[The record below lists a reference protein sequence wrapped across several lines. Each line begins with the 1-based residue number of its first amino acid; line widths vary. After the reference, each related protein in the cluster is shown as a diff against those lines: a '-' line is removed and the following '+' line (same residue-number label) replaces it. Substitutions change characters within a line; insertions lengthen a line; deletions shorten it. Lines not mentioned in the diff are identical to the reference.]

1 MSSTNP
7 ELGSRVAELRTL
19 HPRLL
24 FWCRLLLAFLTFVT
38 LLLALHLVAALL
50 LIALIVLLLLPFE
63 TPESKVLSASVPV
76 RMLLIEEVTRDLS
89 SSLSIGQV
97 ANIVL
102 KAALRATSG
111 ESATLALPVEV
122 DHFMTI
128 ELRHGQENVQIIQ
141 RSYSGESL
149 IEQVLQHGRT
159 AFNRDRT
166 AIAVVLRH
174 EYLVVG
180 ALSVENPQQTFTQ
193 TEADRLSEIAVPA
206 AISLHNAHLLDE
218 QQYQIDTFNHSQ
230 ALTLRLAG
238 AVDSDAVVEAVLETT
253 RDILGVQ
260 EVALYRTKED
270 GVEAMVSLH
279 RDRFSRTSYEKRLT
293 VTIAVKAAQTAQI
306 QATSQPVTCIA
317 VPIERQ
323 GVINEIIAVAFIE
336 NHALR
341 HRDLQTLSLL
351 ANQTAAH
358 LNTVELHE
366 QVRAVSERLR
376 VTINSARDGV
386 MLFDTD
392 GTLVEC
398 NPSAERLLGI
408 DKEMF
413 LGKHFV
419 AMLFDMMK
427 TNELNGLGYS
437 RSQLTELA
445 RQLRLEPNYITRRQ
459 FEQVSDGQKLFIE
472 EIGSPVVDADNNV
485 VGRLLVLRDMTEQK
499 QLADFRDEITHMA
512 VHDLRGPLTA
522 VINGIDMTLRMGLS
536 EYPEDNERVL
546 RISLGSAHSLM
557 RLISSLLDIAK
568 LESRRMPINA
578 KPIPVAQL
586 VDSAREALENSI
598 EEAHIQFEIVLDQD
612 LPPLNVDEDLIRRVL
627 INLID
632 NAIRFTPEG
641 ATVRIA
647 SLPLEDHRITLTV
660 ADSGSGIPP
669 EERDQVF
676 EQYRQSKKN
685 APLRGSKGTGLGLTF
700 CKLAVEAHGGRIWV
714 GGAETLPGACFLISL
729 PVET

>member
-1 MSSTNP
+1 MSSKNP
-7 ELGSRVAELRTL
+7 ELGSRIAELKTL
-19 HPRLL
+19 RPRLL
-24 FWCRLLLAFLTFVT
+24 FWCRLLLAFLTFV
-38 LLLALHLVAALL
+38 ALL
-50 LIALIVLLLLPFE
+50 LMLNLLAALFLIALMILLILPLE
-63 TPESKVLSASVPV
+63 TPQIEIQSAALPV
-76 RMLLIEEVTRDLS
+76 HLPLTEEVTRELS

-102 KAALRATSG
+102 RAALRATRG
-111 ESATLALPVEV
+111 ASATLALPVEV

-128 ELRHGQENVQIIQ
+128 QLQQGQENVQIIQ
-141 RSYSGESL
+141 RPHTGESL
-149 IEQVLQHGRT
+149 IEQVLQHGGT

-180 ALSVENPQQTFTQ
+180 ALSVENPQQTFSQ
-193 TEADRLSEIAVPA
+193 VEADLLSEIAVPA

-218 QQYQIDTFNHSQ
+218 QQYQIDTLNHNQ

-260 EVALYRTKED
+260 EVALYRSKES
-270 GVEAMVSLH
+270 GLEAMVSLH

-293 VTIAVKAAQTAQI
+293 ITIAVKTAQTGQI
-306 QATSQPVTCIA
+306 QSTSQPVTCIA
-317 VPIERQ
+317 VPIVRR
-323 GVINEIIAVAFIE
+323 GAINEVIAVAFIE
-336 NHALR
+336 NHVLR
-341 HRDLQTLSLL
+341 LRDLTTLSLL

-366 QVRAVSERLR
+366 QVSAVNERLR

-386 MLFDTD
+386 MLFDSD
-392 GTLVEC
+392 GNLIEC

-413 LGKHFV
+413 MGKHFV

-427 TNELNGLGYS
+427 SNELNGLGYS

-445 RQLRLEPNYITRRQ
+445 RQFRLEPNYITRRQ
-459 FEQVSDGQKLFIE
+459 FEQTNDNQKLFIE
-472 EIGSPVVDADNNV
+472 EIGSPVIDADNKV

-522 VINGIDMTLRMGLS
+522 IINGIDMTIKLGLA

-546 RISLGSAHSLM
+546 RLSLGSAFSLM
-557 RLISSLLDIAK
+557 RLINSLLDIAK

-578 KPIPVAQL
+578 QPVAVAQL
-586 VDSAREALENSI
+586 VDSAREALENSLD
-598 EEAHIQFEIVLDQD
+598 EAHIQLQIALHDD
-612 LPPLNVDEDLIRRVL
+612 LPALNVDEDLIRRVL

-632 NAIRFTPEG
+632 NAVRFTPEG
-641 ATVRIA
+641 SVVRIA
-647 SLPLEDHRITLTV
+647 SQPVQDHRITLSV
-660 ADSGSGIPP
+660 ADSGIGIPP
-669 EERDQVF
+669 EERDQIF
-676 EQYRQSKKN
+676 EQYRQSDKN
-685 APLRGSKGTGLGLTF
+685 QPLRGSKGTGLGLTF
-700 CKLAVEAHGGRIWV
+700 CKLAVEAHGGRIWIEN
-714 GGAETLPGACFLISL
+714 AETLPGACFLISL
-729 PVET
+729 PVES